1 MKRIL
6 FILSLLISSAFAGDL
21 THLDE
26 IEKGKLVAGS
36 ELKAKDLKGK
46 VIIFK
51 YWGYN

>member
-1 MKRIL
+1 MKRIF
-6 FILSLLISSAFAGDL
+6 FILSLLISSTFAGDL

-26 IEKGKLVAGS
+26 IEKGKLVAGN